1 MILDGF
7 PVGLIGANCYIIGCE
22 ETHEGAVV
30 DPGADGKR
38 ILSHLEKLRLRCRQ
52 IILTHGHMDHIGG
65 LPFVQEATGASVLIH
80 AADAAMLTNPARN
93 ISFPGRRKK
102 QGKAADR
109 ILQEGDLIMVGKI
122 SLKVI
127 HTPGHT
133 PGGICLA
140 TDNILLTGD
149 TLFAGSIGRTDF
161 PGGSHRQLIE
171 SIKQK
176 LLVFP
181 PETKVYPGHGPV
193 TTVGEEKKYN
203 PFL

>member
-1 MILDGF
+1 LILDGF
-7 PVGLIGANCYIIGCE
+7 PVGLIGANCYLIGCE
-22 ETHEGAVV
+22 ETHEGAII

-38 ILSHLEKLRLRCRQ
+38 ILSRLEKLSLQCRQ
-52 IILTHGHMDHIGG
+52 IILTHGHMDHIGA
-65 LPFVQEATGASVLIH
+65 LPFVQEATGAAVLIH
-80 AADAAMLTNPARN
+80 TADADMLTNPAGS
-93 ISFPGRRKK
+93 ISFLGGRKK

-109 ILQEGDLIMVGKI
+109 CLKEGDLIEVGKI
-122 SLKVI
+122 TLKVI

-140 TDNILLTGD
+140 VDNILFTGD

-171 SIKQK
+171 SIKKK

-181 PETKVYPGHGPV
+181 PETIVYPGHGPA
-193 TTVGEEKKYN
+193 TNIGEEKKYN